1 MPVLGRGVGDGIGVA
16 ERVGVAVGVSV
27 TVGIAVSV
35 GVAVS
40 VSALVGDGGIGMGG
54 AAGAHA
60 ERKRITRMRKL
71 NVTNLEKRNL
81 GLIFVPGDLTG
92 SPLAETGQVF
102 SLRSLLKS
110 RATILL

>member
-16 ERVGVAVGVSV
+16 VGVNVA
-27 TVGIAVSV
+27 VGIAVGI

-40 VSALVGDGGIGMGG
+40 VGALVGDGGIGMGV

-102 SLRSLLKS
+102 SLRSRFKS